1 MTYVGMIVCNTL
13 LAVLQEQETIRT
25 VHQCSYRNE
34 QVVTLLKS
42 SELCSLGCQVIYNFP
57 HHIFFVENLR
67 KIVFMQTLTIGFLE
81 NWFKMDYLMDIP

>member
-34 QVVTLLKS
+34 QVITL
-42 SELCSLGCQVIYNFP
+42 V
-57 HHIFFVENLR
+57 
-67 KIVFMQTLTIGFLE
+67 
-81 NWFKMDYLMDIP
+81 

>member
-34 QVVTLLKS
+34 QVVTLVQSL
-42 SELCSLGCQVIYNFP
+42 ELCPLGRQVIKAFYITYF
-57 HHIFFVENLR
+57 LR
-67 KIVFMQTLTIGFLE
+67 KTCGKLSLYRF
-81 NWFKMDYLMDIP
+81 